1 MGQSHFLHSNTFSE
15 RGGRTC
21 QCKNNTIPMSRVAN
35 TGLVRGCRKATLEEL
50 LSIVSCKRRFT
61 LAETDD
67 WIPDTTIKTIFKGDH
82 YSMSFYIHFP
92 RGMNK

>member
-1 MGQSHFLHSNTFSE
+1 
-15 RGGRTC
+15 
-21 QCKNNTIPMSRVAN
+21 MSRDKN

-50 LSIVSCKRRFT
+50 LSVVSCKRRFT

-92 RGMNK
+92 RGMNKWYLVNLIFIYDLDIYVIETLLTAFSSLR

>member
-1 MGQSHFLHSNTFSE
+1 
-15 RGGRTC
+15 
-21 QCKNNTIPMSRVAN
+21 MSRDAN
-35 TGLVRGCRKATLEEL
+35 TGLVRGCRKASLEEL
-50 LSIVSCKRRFT
+50 LSIVSCKRRFN

-92 RGMNK
+92 RGISNRYFVTSILYGLETYGI